1 MSARAFVAPCLLAW
15 LILVARPAPGVAQS
29 DSLAWGAAHP
39 AAGVIRDGGR
49 DFDWEIGRW
58 TTRLSRLVH
67 PLTGSDEWIEY
78 VGTTVVRKVWDGR
91 ANLVELS
98 VEGPDGRFEGLSL
111 RLYDPRARQWSL
123 HYANAAS
130 GTLVPPSIG
139 EFRDGRGE
147 FYSQEKFGDRTILVK
162 FVISV
167 VTPDSARFE
176 QSFSD
181 DGGRTWELNWI
192 ATDTRVKE
200 SSAGNRR

>member
-1 MSARAFVAPCLLAW
+1 MTVRGFSTPWLLAG
-15 LILVARPAPGVAQS
+15 LLVAALPGSGLAQS
-29 DSLAWGAAHP
+29 DSLADGAP
-39 AAGVIRDGGR
+39 QLAGGERRDGGR
-49 DFDWEIGRW
+49 DFDWEIGTW
-58 TTRLSRLVH
+58 ETRLSRLLH

-98 VEGPDGRFEGLSL
+98 VEGPDGPFEGLSL

-123 HYANAAS
+123 HYANAATGALS
-130 GTLVPPSIG
+130 PPSIG

-147 FYSQEKFGDRTILVK
+147 FYSQESFNDRTILVK

-167 VTPDSARFE
+167 ITPDSVRFE

-192 ATDTRVKE
+192 ATDTRTVE
-200 SSAGNRR
+200 PAAD